1 MRMGVL
7 GNCAAAATATWN
19 LKKRNRNGCPDSA
32 QEGVAYFA
40 TIMLK
45 QKVNMKNQS
54 VCKLVLTRRPLGAS
68 LSITLP

>member
-7 GNCAAAATATWN
+7 GNSGHLEADKTQTETDAQ
-19 LKKRNRNGCPDSA
+19 RSA

-45 QKVNMKNQS
+45 QKVNMKN
-54 VCKLVLTRRPLGAS
+54 CKIVHTRRPLGAS